1 MTAKLFIFSL
11 RVVPIHTEPKYIT
24 FILQTRKVCIENEEI
39 SEEFHTIYEKDTEAN
54 GLEGKLVME
63 ANEHE
68 GNSL

>member
-39 SEEFHTIYEKDTEAN
+39 SEEFHTIYEKDTD
-54 GLEGKLVME
+54 GCDGSKWT
-63 ANEHE
+63 
-68 GNSL
+68 